1 MNLIITKMIS
11 AGNKMEKIKVLI
23 IEGDAEISGLTAM
36 YIEREG
42 FDTNVINDGLAVIAA
57 IKTIWQT

>member
-1 MNLIITKMIS
+1 
-11 AGNKMEKIKVLI
+11 MEKIKVLI